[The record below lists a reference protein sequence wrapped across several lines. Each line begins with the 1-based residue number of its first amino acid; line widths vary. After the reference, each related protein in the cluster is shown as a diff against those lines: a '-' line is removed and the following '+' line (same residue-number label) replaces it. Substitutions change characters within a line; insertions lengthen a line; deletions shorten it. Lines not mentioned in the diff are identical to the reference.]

1 MKKILIIVT
10 IVCFVQSIKS
20 NAQEITGQLSKETIK
35 DIMATFEKTPS
46 DIALL
51 NAITHNDIK
60 KLAETRDNEGV
71 INHYFSNKVTVN
83 GITNQKS
90 SGRCWLYTGQNTIR
104 PLVQEKYNLAD
115 FEFSQTY
122 NFFWDQFEKAN
133 LFLEIAIATA
143 NKPLDDREVS
153 WLFHNPIGDGGQWTT
168 FADNVMK
175 YGLVPSSAMPD
186 TYQSEK
192 TSMMSRLLR
201 RK

>member
-143 NKPLDDREVS
+143 NK
-153 WLFHNPIGDGGQWTT
+153 IGR
-168 FADNVMK
+168 AHV
-175 YGLVPSSAMPD
+175 
-186 TYQSEK
+186 
-192 TSMMSRLLR
+192 
-201 RK
+201 